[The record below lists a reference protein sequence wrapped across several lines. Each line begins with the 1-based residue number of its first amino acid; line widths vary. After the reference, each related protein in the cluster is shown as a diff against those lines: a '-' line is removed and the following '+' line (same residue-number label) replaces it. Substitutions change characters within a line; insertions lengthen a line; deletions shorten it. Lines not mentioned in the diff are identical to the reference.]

1 MENNMEANLPKRK
14 KMNDFI
20 KLFVG
25 IAVLI
30 LALLLVKYALHAFH
44 LV

>member
-1 MENNMEANLPKRK
+1 MEANLPKKK

-20 KLFVG
+20 KLLVG
-25 IAVLI
+25 VTVLI
-30 LALLLVKYALHAFH
+30 VALMLVKYALHAFQ